1 MNRLRVAAAQYDLS
15 FFNDWRD
22 VEAKARRWVAEAA
35 EQGANLLVF
44 PEYGSLEITSLF
56 GASVYGDLVRQL
68 EALQETLDDFLT
80 LHAGLAHQ
88 HGVHIVAP
96 SYPVRVGDVYR
107 NRAYLFSPGG
117 DRGHQDKL
125 LMTRFEHE
133 QWDISAGDTLNVFA
147 TSLGGLAVNVC
158 YDSEFPLLARRQVEA
173 GADILLVPS
182 CTDTLAGYYRVRTGC
197 RARALENQCF
207 AVHAPT
213 VGNAAWCPSADAN
226 VGAGAVYC
234 PPDRGLP
241 DDGVL
246 AQGALNEVRWVYAD
260 LDFAA
265 MRAVREDGQVFN
277 HRDWA
282 TQVNAIRPR
291 VRVETL

>member
-1 MNRLRVAAAQYDLS
+1 MNGLRVAAAQYDLS

-22 VEAKARRWVAEAA
+22 VESKARRWVTEAA
-35 EQGANLLVF
+35 ERGARLLVF

-68 EALQETLDDFLT
+68 EALQETLDDFQT
-80 LHAGLAHQ
+80 LYAGLAQ
-88 HGVHIVAP
+88 AHGVHIVAP
-96 SYPVRVGDVYR
+96 SYPVRVGDAYR
-107 NRAYLFSPGG
+107 NRAYLFSPAG
-117 DRGHQDKL
+117 DHGHQDKL

-133 QWDISAGDTLNVFA
+133 QWDISAGDTLHVFA
-147 TSLGGLAVNVC
+147 TSLGRLAINVC

-197 RARALENQCF
+197 RARALESQCF

-213 VGNAAWCPSADAN
+213 VGGAAWCPSADVN

-246 AQGALNEVRWVYAD
+246 AQGTLNEAGWVYAD
-260 LDFAA
+260 LDLTA
-265 MRAVREDGQVFN
+265 MHTVREHGQVLN

-282 TQVNAIRPR
+282 AQDNAIGQR

>member
-1 MNRLRVAAAQYDLS
+1 MSRLRVAAAQYDLS

-22 VEAKARRWVAEAA
+22 VEAKARRWVEEAA
-35 EQGANLLVF
+35 EHGAALLVF

-56 GASVYGDLVRQL
+56 GAAVYGDLLRQL
-68 EALQETLDDFLT
+68 EALQEALDDFLT
-80 LHAGLAHQ
+80 LYARLAQ
-88 HGVHIVAP
+88 AHGVHIVAP
-96 SYPVRVGDVYR
+96 SYPVRVSDAYR
-107 NRAYLFSPGG
+107 NRAYLFSPHGG
-117 DRGHQDKL
+117 RGHQDKL

-147 TSLGGLAVNVC
+147 TSLGRLAVNVC
-158 YDSEFPLLARRQVEA
+158 YDSEFPLLARRQMEA

-213 VGNAAWCPSADAN
+213 VGEAAWCPSADVN

-241 DDGVL
+241 DNGVL
-246 AQGALNEVRWVYAD
+246 AQGTLNEARWVYAD
-260 LDFAA
+260 VDLTA
-265 MRAVREDGQVFN
+265 MRRVREDGQVLN

-282 TQVNAIRPR
+282 AQVNAIEHR
-291 VRVETL
+291 VHMETL